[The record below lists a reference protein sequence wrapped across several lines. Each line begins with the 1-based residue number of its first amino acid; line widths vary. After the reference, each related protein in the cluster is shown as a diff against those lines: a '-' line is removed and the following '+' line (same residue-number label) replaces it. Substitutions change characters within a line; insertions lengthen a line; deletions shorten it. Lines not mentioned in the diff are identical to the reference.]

1 MHGIQEQQIQLAL
14 NFTDGQQNLSL
25 STQNC
30 KSHNFKSWYPVRPGQ
45 MGLVTDYKVSNTV
58 DKMVE
63 QEQMVL
69 FIRQLFAILTR
80 ELENGNGAK
89 LQKCL
94 SLEEYSA

>member
-1 MHGIQEQQIQLAL
+1 
-14 NFTDGQQNLSL
+14 
-25 STQNC
+25 
-30 KSHNFKSWYPVRPGQ
+30 

-94 SLEEYSA
+94 SLEEYSV